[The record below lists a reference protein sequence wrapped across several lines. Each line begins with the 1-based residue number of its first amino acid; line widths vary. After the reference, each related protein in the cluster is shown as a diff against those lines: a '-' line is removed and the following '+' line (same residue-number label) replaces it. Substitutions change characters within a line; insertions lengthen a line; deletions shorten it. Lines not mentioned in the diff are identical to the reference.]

1 MLTPYSPK
9 LVCTGRQW
17 WPVWAA
23 VRGGVGVACRTGGRQ
38 YWPTPWPSAV
48 VASVRVAGVLAGGPC
63 RWCPSAV
70 LAVGPW
76 WCPSVAVVA
85 VFVAAGGLSAVRW
98 SIGPPWSFRGPWRPV
113 FGPCQWWAV
122 AARGWLVCL
131 PFQYWNRAADQWPP
145 SGWAVVGA
153 CRALRAWCGWPC
165 RRCWL
170 AQWVARTDTGG
181 PWSLLAGRTDTAAVG
196 GVVRVRWSL
205 VRGGPCWAVW
215 RPCGPS
221 VVSLYLVALSWP
233 VWALFWALPVVGQS
247 VALRRP
253 CWRPS
258 GGGWCPS
265 VGPCGPCW
273 ARCPCLARG
282 VLSSFSMSA
291 PPVAGRCCWS
301 VLAGRVTGWLVG
313 VLVGGPCWCRAS
325 GGRGPSVYQRTKH
338 QRGRGGLAGG
348 VGGGYS
354 AAVVSL
360 L

>member
-1 MLTPYSPK
+1 M
-9 LVCTGRQW
+9 
-17 WPVWAA
+17 WAA

-48 VASVRVAGVLAGGPC
+48 VASVRG
-63 RWCPSAV
+63 WCTGWRPFPPSAV
-70 LAVGPW
+70 VAAVGR
-76 WCPSVAVVA
+76 CPSVAVVA
-85 VFVAAGGLSAVRW
+85 VFVARGGLSAVRW
-98 SIGPPWSFRGPWRPV
+98 STGPPWSFRGPWRPV

-153 CRALRAWCGWPC
+153 CYALRAWCGWPC

-233 VWALFWALPVVGQS
+233 VWALLGAVSLPC
-247 VALRRP
+247 A
-253 CWRPS
+253 
-258 GGGWCPS
+258 WCPFQFFNER
-265 VGPCGPCW
+265 
-273 ARCPCLARG
+273 AARG
-282 VLSSFSMSA
+282 WAVLLVRTGW
-291 PPVAGRCCWS
+291 PCYW
-301 VLAGRVTGWLVG
+301 LAGRI
-313 VLVGGPCWCRAS
+313 PCWWSLLVSR
-325 GGRGPSVYQRTKH
+325 QRRPWAVRLSKDQTP
-338 QRGRGGLAGG
+338 A
-348 VGGGYS
+348 
-354 AAVVSL
+354 AAVVAL
-360 L
+360 LVVWVVVIRPRWCPCYSRPVSASRWLPCGRCAGRP